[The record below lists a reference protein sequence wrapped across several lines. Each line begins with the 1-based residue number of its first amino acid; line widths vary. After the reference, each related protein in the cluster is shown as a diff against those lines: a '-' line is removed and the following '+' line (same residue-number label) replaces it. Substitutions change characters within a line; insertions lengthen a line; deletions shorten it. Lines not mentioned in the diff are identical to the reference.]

1 MDCHFLLQGI
11 FPTEG
16 LILVFR
22 QVERKVSIISGAS
35 NWGCVGGGESTDIC
49 PKASSP
55 TLTSRE
61 LRPFIDRVGGGLH
74 AETAQSSLTVIF
86 KLVISGLT
94 SIILMVLVTVNLQF
108 GVD

>member
-1 MDCHFLLQGI
+1 MGRWKGK
-11 FPTEG
+11 FP
-16 LILVFR
+16 LF
-22 QVERKVSIISGAS
+22 QVPATGV
-35 NWGCVGGGESTDIC
+35 VLGGGESTDIC
-49 PKASSP
+49 PKAGSP

-61 LRPFIDRVGGGLH
+61 LRAFIDRVGGGLH

-86 KLVISGLT
+86 ELVISGLT